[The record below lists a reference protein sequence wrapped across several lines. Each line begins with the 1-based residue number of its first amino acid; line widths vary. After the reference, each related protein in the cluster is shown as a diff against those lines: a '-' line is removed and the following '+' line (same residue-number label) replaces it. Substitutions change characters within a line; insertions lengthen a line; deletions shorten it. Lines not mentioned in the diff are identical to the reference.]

1 MDNIIK
7 SKTRLVAVQ
16 IIFQN
21 LINKKEL
28 KNIKEEFDKFY
39 KNKALEENGDKIKY
53 NINFLNKLLDN
64 YIKTSSNIDFNYEI
78 NKYIK
83 FERIF
88 EKWDLINKSI
98 LMMAISELKNCDKHK
113 KKIIINEYIELSK
126 QFVNPHETKIINAIL
141 DKIMNE
147 NYEYS

>member
-39 KNKALEENGDKIKY
+39 KNKVLEENGDKIKY

-64 YIKTSSNIDFNYEI
+64 YIKTSSNINFNYEI

-126 QFVNPHETKIINAIL
+126 SFINLQDRKIINAIL
-141 DKIMNE
+141 DKFLNE
-147 NYEYS
+147 KID

>member
-53 NINFLNKLLDN
+53 NINFLDKLLDN
-64 YIKTSSNIDFNYEI
+64 YIKTSSNINFNYEI

-126 QFVNPHETKIINAIL
+126 SFINLQDRKIINVIL
-141 DKIMNE
+141 DKFLNE
-147 NYEYS
+147 KID

>member
-39 KNKALEENGDKIKY
+39 KNKVLEENGDKIKY

-126 QFVNPHETKIINAIL
+126 SFINLQDRKIINVIL
-141 DKIMNE
+141 DKFLNE
-147 NYEYS
+147 KID

>member
-21 LINKKEL
+21 LINNKEL

-39 KNKALEENGDKIKY
+39 KNKVLEENGDKIKY

-64 YIKTSSNIDFNYEI
+64 YIKTSSNINFNNEI

-98 LMMAISELKNCDKHK
+98 LMMAISELRNCDKYK
-113 KKIIINEYIELSK
+113 KKIIINEYIELAKSFINL
-126 QFVNPHETKIINAIL
+126 QDRKIINVIL
-141 DKIMNE
+141 DKFLNE
-147 NYEYS
+147 KIN

>member
-126 QFVNPHETKIINAIL
+126 LFINLQDRKIINVIL
-141 DKIMNE
+141 DKFLNE
-147 NYEYS
+147 KID

>member
-83 FERIF
+83 FKRIF

-126 QFVNPHETKIINAIL
+126 LFINLQDRKIINVIL
-141 DKIMNE
+141 DKFLNE
-147 NYEYS
+147 KID

>member
-39 KNKALEENGDKIKY
+39 INKVLEDNGDIIKV
-53 NINFLNKLLDN
+53 D
-64 YIKTSSNIDFNYEI
+64 T
-78 NKYIK
+78 
-83 FERIF
+83 RRG
-88 EKWDLINKSI
+88 
-98 LMMAISELKNCDKHK
+98 
-113 KKIIINEYIELSK
+113 EYIER
-126 QFVNPHETKIINAIL
+126 TK
-141 DKIMNE
+141 
-147 NYEYS
+147 S

>member
-39 KNKALEENGDKIKY
+39 KNKVLEENGDKIKY

-126 QFVNPHETKIINAIL
+126 LFINLQDRKIINVIL
-141 DKIMNE
+141 DKFLNE
-147 NYEYS
+147 KID

>member
-39 KNKALEENGDKIKY
+39 KNKVLEENGDKIKY

-64 YIKTSSNIDFNYEI
+64 YIKTSSNINFNYEI
-78 NKYIK
+78 NKYIN

-126 QFVNPHETKIINAIL
+126 SFINLQDRKIINVIL
-141 DKIMNE
+141 D
-147 NYEYS
+147 

>member
-1 MDNIIK
+1 MDNKIK

-21 LINKKEL
+21 LISKKEI

-39 KNKALEENGDKIKY
+39 KNKALEENGDKIRY

-64 YIKTSSNIDFNYEI
+64 YIKTSSNINFDHEI

-98 LMMAISELKNCDKHK
+98 LMMAISELNNCEKHK

-126 QFVNPHETKIINAIL
+126 SFINLQDRKIINVIL
-141 DKIMNE
+141 DKFLNE
-147 NYEYS
+147 KID

>member
-28 KNIKEEFDKFY
+28 KNIKKEFDKFY

-64 YIKTSSNIDFNYEI
+64 YIKTSSNINFDHEI

-83 FERIF
+83 FERVF

-126 QFVNPHETKIINAIL
+126 LFINLQDRKIINVIL
-141 DKIMNE
+141 DKFLNE
-147 NYEYS
+147 KID